1 MVDWMYHAKGLMG
14 RIGMIMLW
22 VALDTILLF
31 IILLGSL
38 ERLSKI
44 FLIILMIVSLTY
56 SIVDFI
62 VYKKHVDKTIQQQ
75 KEENNDKEN

>member
-1 MVDWMYHAKGLMG
+1 MYHAKGLMG